1 MKKRTEEH
9 GEITKR
15 KGENDKEAETTEG
28 GESEQDGSGGR
39 RETGVV
45 WGYGEV
51 SLVTD
56 PSSFLILIHSR
67 KLWVCF
73 FLNPTSTPPPF
84 LSTVLFG
91 MKVLHQ

>member
-15 KGENDKEAETTEG
+15 NGENDKEAETTED
-28 GESEQDGSGGR
+28 GESERDGLGDR

-51 SLVTD
+51 
-56 PSSFLILIHSR
+56 FLGDRLQLLPRSHILSR
-67 KLWVCF
+67 KL
-73 FLNPTSTPPPF
+73 
-84 LSTVLFG
+84 
-91 MKVLHQ
+91 